1 MKNNIAVLVILLLL
15 NVSLFAQDNINKL
28 DSNGQ
33 RHGVWKGI
41 YEETKRPRY
50 EGTFNHGKET
60 GTFKYFDDTKAGS
73 LIATRVFA
81 KDGSCYTTIFDQK
94 GNKVSEGKEVNKQ
107 HEGEWKFYH
116 KESSVVM
123 ALENY
128 KNGKLNGVRKV
139 YYPNKSI
146 NEESVYVDGIKDG
159 PYKKYTEK
167 GVLLEDSVYKK
178 GELHGPATFKNENDQ
193 IVAKGN
199 FVNGRKMGMWQFYEN
214 GKLVEEVNMSNP
226 RNKQKKA

>member
-1 MKNNIAVLVILLLL
+1 MKNNIAALVILLLL
-15 NVSLFAQDNINKL
+15 NVSLFAQDNINKF
-28 DSNGQ
+28 DDKGQ

-73 LIATRVFA
+73 VIATRVFA

-116 KESSVVM
+116 KESSVLM

-139 YYPNKSI
+139 YYPNKAI
-146 NEESVYVDGIKDG
+146 NEESVYTNGVKDG

-167 GVLLEDSVYKK
+167 GVLLEDTVYKN

-193 IVAKGN
+193 LVAKGN

-214 GKLVEEVNMSNP
+214 GKLVKEENMSNP